1 MAKYKEILVRKAE
14 TGEKREKEQ
23 EKLRQESGIRDTG
36 YQLKEKSWAAV
47 ILDVV
52 KKAWFV
58 AYAALAF
65 IGAVMLLHP
74 ESRDII
80 LQIFRLR

>member
-14 TGEKREKEQ
+14 TGQKREKEQ
-23 EKLRQESGIRDTG
+23 EKLRKESGIRDDG
-36 YQLKEKSWAAV
+36 YRLREKSWAAV
-47 ILDVV
+47 LMDVV

-74 ESRDII
+74 GSRDII